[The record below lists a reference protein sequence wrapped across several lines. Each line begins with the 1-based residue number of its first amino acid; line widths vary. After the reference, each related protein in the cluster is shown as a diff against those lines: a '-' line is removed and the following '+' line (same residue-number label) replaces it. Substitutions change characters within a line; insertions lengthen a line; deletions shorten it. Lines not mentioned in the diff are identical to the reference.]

1 MKKYLLFALTFVFVA
16 LAFSQDGF
24 DDNVQDVPVDG
35 GILTVLGSSSHLYI
49 LHRRNQIHS

>member
-16 LAFSQDGF
+16 LAFSQAGF

-35 GILTVLGSSSHLYI
+35 GILTVLGSSIAYGVY
-49 LHRRNQIHS
+49 RARNKKK